1 MAILKGNL
9 HAHTTFSD
17 GRFPVED
24 VISRYRDLGYD
35 FLAITDHDDLI
46 EPDYWLNIPA
56 SDDSMIILPGVEL
69 DYRPL
74 SQHVGKVTGDR
85 ETLYILNHPARYS
98 LTVEQ
103 TLRRIRRISHEWF
116 PIHAVELSDT
126 GVYRAEY
133 DVDGIHLPKIAT
145 DDSHNDE
152 HIGRGWIEV
161 SAARNPD
168 AILRAIKAGDFAVG
182 FGAGGVAHPAPRP
195 RPDEAPSRNPP
206 EEMP

>member
-24 VISRYRDLGYD
+24 VVSRYRDLGYD

-46 EPDYWLNIPA
+46 QPDYWLSLPS
-56 SDDSMIILPGVEL
+56 SDDRMIILPGVEL

-74 SQHVGKVTGDR
+74 SQHVGKVTGDQ
-85 ETLYILNHPARYS
+85 ETLYILNHPARYA

-103 TLRRIRRISHEWF
+103 TLRRIRRISRDWF
-116 PIHAVELSDT
+116 PIHAVEVTDT
-126 GVYRAEY
+126 GVYQAEY
-133 DVDGIHLPKIAT
+133 DVDTIGLPKVAT
-145 DDSHNDE
+145 DDSHSDG
-152 HIGRGWIEV
+152 HIGQAWVEV
-161 SAARNPD
+161 HAARNPD

-182 FGAGGVAHPAPRP
+182 FGSRGVARPSSRP
-195 RPDEAPSRNPP
+195 RTDRA
-206 EEMP
+206 